1 MEYEMNKNIAILF
14 DSGLS
19 VPKESMGKDM
29 YVVPL
34 YIHFKNESYKDTV
47 NNIAG
52 SYG

>member
-34 YIHFKNESYKDTV
+34 YIHFKNEYTV
-47 NNIAG
+47 NRRYKRYN
-52 SYG
+52 